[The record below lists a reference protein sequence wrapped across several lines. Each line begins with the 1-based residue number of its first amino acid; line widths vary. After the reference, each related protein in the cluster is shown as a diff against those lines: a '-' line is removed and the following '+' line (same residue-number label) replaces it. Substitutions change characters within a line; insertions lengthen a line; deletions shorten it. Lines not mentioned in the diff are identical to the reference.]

1 MSYTKSAFLALTPKK
16 TRKIKAFNPLQFV
29 TRCGIFSVTV
39 TLNIGGVMYLNTTVR
54 IPEIKGKIITKKK
67 GGATYILYQYG
78 SEYNTDKKYAI
89 PLRAIVGKVSPSDET
104 LMFPNEKYQLY
115 FPDAQIPEELPLAYR
130 SCCLKIGSCVVI
142 RKVLDEYKLLPMLR
156 KRFGDDTGLI
166 LDLVSYLIVEEENA
180 GQYYPDYAF
189 THPLLTEKMAIHS
202 DSKVSRLLGTM
213 TKDQC
218 IGFLDDW
225 NRERDHK
232 SRIYVSYD
240 STNKNCGAGDI
251 DIVEFGKAKDD
262 KGLPVFNLSIA
273 MDKTNRVPLFYEEY
287 PGSITDVSQF
297 TFMVDKA
304 IEYDYKKI
312 GFILDRGYFSKENI
326 RYIEDNGYTFIIM
339 CKGCKALVSDLVFK
353 NQGSFETRRE
363 AAIRSYKVYGITV
376 SGRLYDDDTK
386 DRYFHIYYNP
396 SRQAAEREQMEQ
408 RIEKFRQ
415 FLDKHIGKQVKFG
428 KTYQEYFHLHY
439 DRNGIFRGAD
449 ERCDVIERELQL
461 CGYFCIITSEKM
473 TASQALIQYKGRDI
487 SEKLFR
493 SDKTFIGSRS
503 ERVQSSQS
511 MSSKIFIEFVALIVR
526 NRIYNLLKEQM
537 IRMDARQKY
546 MTVPAAIR
554 ELEKIEMIRRNNK
567 VYKLDHAVT
576 RTQKAI
582 LSSFGIDETDIKK
595 SAEEYSK
602 LLATTQ
608 SFITKE
614 EPDDGEEEI
623 D

>member
-1 MSYTKSAFLALTPKK
+1 
-16 TRKIKAFNPLQFV
+16 
-29 TRCGIFSVTV
+29 
-39 TLNIGGVMYLNTTVR
+39 MYLNTTVK
-54 IPEIKGKIITKKK
+54 IPVMKGKIITKKK

-78 SEYNTDKKYAI
+78 SEYNPEKQYAV
-89 PLRAIVGKVSPSDET
+89 PLRAIVGKVSPSDAT
-104 LMFPNEKYQLY
+104 LMFPNEKFQTY
-115 FPDAQIPEELPLAYR
+115 FPDAEIPEELPLAYR
-130 SCCLKIGSCVVI
+130 SCCLRIGACI
-142 RKVLDEYKLLPMLR
+142 IIGKVLDEYKLVPMLR
-156 KRFGDDTGLI
+156 KRFGSDTGLI
-166 LDLVSYLIVEEENA
+166 LDLVSYLIVNEENA
-180 GQYYPDYAF
+180 GQYYPDFAF
-189 THPLLTEKMAIHS
+189 THPLLTEKMTIYS
-202 DSKVSRLLGTM
+202 DSKVSRLLSSM

-240 STNKNCGAGDI
+240 STNKNSDAGDI

-287 PGSITDVSQF
+287 PGSVTDVSQF
-297 TFMVDKA
+297 TFMVDKV
-304 IEYDYKKI
+304 IEYEYKKI

-326 RYIEDNGYTFIIM
+326 RYIDDNGYTFIIM
-339 CKGCKALVSDLVFK
+339 CKGCKALVSGLVLE

-363 AAIRSYKVYGITV
+363 SAIRSYKVYGITV
-376 SGRLYDDDTK
+376 PGRLYEDDTK
-386 DRYFHIYYNP
+386 VRYFHIYYNP
-396 SRQAAEREQMEQ
+396 SKQAAEREHLEQ

-415 FLDKHIGKQVKFG
+415 FLDKHIGKPERFG

-439 DRNGIFRGAD
+439 DRKGFFRGAD
-449 ERCDVIERELQL
+449 ERTDIIERELQL

-473 TASQALIQYKGRDI
+473 TASQALVQYKGRDI

-503 ERVQSSQS
+503 ERVQSAQS

-537 IRMDARQKY
+537 IRMESRQKY
-546 MTVPAAIR
+546 LTVPAALR
-554 ELEKIEMIRRNNK
+554 ELEKIEMVRRNNK
-567 VYKLDHAVT
+567 TYKLDHAVT
-576 RTQKAI
+576 KTQKII
-582 LSSFGIDETDIKK
+582 LSSFGLDETDI
-595 SAEEYSK
+595 SRQAEEYSK
-602 LLATTQ
+602 QLTVTQ
-608 SFITKE
+608 SFISKE

-623 D
+623 DRYN

>member
-1 MSYTKSAFLALTPKK
+1 
-16 TRKIKAFNPLQFV
+16 
-29 TRCGIFSVTV
+29 
-39 TLNIGGVMYLNTTVR
+39 MYFNTTVK

-67 GGATYILYQYG
+67 GATTYILYQYG
-78 SEYNTDKKYAI
+78 NEYNPEKQYSV
-89 PLRAIVGKVSPSDET
+89 PLRAIVGKACVDNPS
-104 LMFPNEKYQLY
+104 LMFPNEKFQIY
-115 FPDAQIPEELPLAYR
+115 FPDTQLPEELPFAYR
-130 SCCLKIGSCVVI
+130 SCCLKIGSCAII
-142 RKVLDEYKLLPMLR
+142 RKVLDEYKLMPMLR

-189 THPLLTEKMAIHS
+189 THPLHSEKMTIYS
-202 DSKVSRLLGTM
+202 DSKVSRLLSSM

-225 NRERDHK
+225 NKYRDHK
-232 SRIYVSYD
+232 SRIYISYD
-240 STNKNCGAGDI
+240 STNKNSEAGDI
-251 DIVEFGKAKDD
+251 GIVEFGKAKDD

-297 TFMVDKA
+297 TFMVDKV
-304 IEYDYKKI
+304 IEYGYRKI
-312 GFILDRGYFSKENI
+312 GFILDRGYFSKDNI
-326 RYIEDNGYTFIIM
+326 RYIDENDYSFMIM
-339 CKGCKALVSDLVFK
+339 CKGCKALVSSLVLENYGK
-353 NQGSFETRRE
+353 FETKRE
-363 AAIRSYKVYGITV
+363 SAIRSYKVYGTTV
-376 SGRLYDDDTK
+376 PGRLYEDDTK
-386 DRYFHIYYNP
+386 ERYFHIYYNP
-396 SRQAAEREQMEQ
+396 AKQAAEREHLEQ
-408 RIEKFRQ
+408 RIEKLRQ
-415 FLDKHIGKQVKFG
+415 FLDKHVGKEEKFG
-428 KTYQEYFHLHY
+428 KTYQNYFRLLY
-439 DRNGIFRGAD
+439 DKKGILRGVQ
-449 ERCDVIERELQL
+449 ERADVIEQELQL

-473 TASQALIQYKGRDI
+473 TASQALSQYKGRDI

-537 IRMDARQKY
+537 LRMDSRQKF

-554 ELEKIEMIRRNNK
+554 ELEKIEMVRRNGRS
-567 VYKLDHAVT
+567 YKLDHAVT
-576 RTQKAI
+576 KTQKTI
-582 LSSFGIDETDIKK
+582 LGSFGLDETNIKEI
-595 SAEEYSK
+595 AEEISK
-602 LLATTQ
+602 LLATSQ
-608 SFITKE
+608 SLISRE

>member
-1 MSYTKSAFLALTPKK
+1 
-16 TRKIKAFNPLQFV
+16 
-29 TRCGIFSVTV
+29 
-39 TLNIGGVMYLNTTVR
+39 MYLNTTVP

-67 GGATYILYQYG
+67 GGTTYILYQYG
-78 SEYNTDKKYAI
+78 SEYNPEKQYAV
-89 PLRAIVGKVSPSDET
+89 PLRAIVGKVSPSDAT
-104 LMFPNEKYQLY
+104 LMFPNEKFQTY
-115 FPDAQIPEELPLAYR
+115 FPDAEIPEELPLAYR
-130 SCCLKIGSCVVI
+130 SCCLKIGACI
-142 RKVLDEYKLLPMLR
+142 IIGKVLDEYKLVPMLR
-156 KRFGDDTGLI
+156 KRFGSDTGLI
-166 LDLVSYLIVEEENA
+166 LDLVSYLIVNEENA
-180 GQYYPDYAF
+180 GQYYPDFAF
-189 THPLLTEKMAIHS
+189 THPLLTEKMTIYS
-202 DSKVSRLLGTM
+202 DSKVSRLLSSM

-240 STNKNCGAGDI
+240 STNKNSDAGDI

-287 PGSITDVSQF
+287 PGSVTDVSQF
-297 TFMVDKA
+297 TFMVDKV
-304 IEYDYKKI
+304 IEYEYKKI

-326 RYIEDNGYTFIIM
+326 RYIDDNGYTFIIM
-339 CKGCKALVSDLVFK
+339 CKGCKALVSGLVLE

-363 AAIRSYKVYGITV
+363 SAIRSYKVYGITV
-376 SGRLYDDDTK
+376 PGRLYEDDTK
-386 DRYFHIYYNP
+386 VRYFHIYYNP
-396 SRQAAEREQMEQ
+396 SKQAAEREHLEQ

-415 FLDKHIGKQVKFG
+415 FLDKHIGKPERFG

-439 DRNGIFRGAD
+439 DRKGFFRGAD
-449 ERCDVIERELQL
+449 ERTDIIERELQL

-473 TASQALIQYKGRDI
+473 TASQALVQYKGRDI

-503 ERVQSSQS
+503 ERVQSAQS

-537 IRMDARQKY
+537 IRMESRQKY
-546 MTVPAAIR
+546 LTVPAALR
-554 ELEKIEMIRRNNK
+554 ELEKIEMVRRNNK
-567 VYKLDHAVT
+567 TYKLDHAVT
-576 RTQKAI
+576 KTQKII
-582 LSSFGIDETDIKK
+582 LSSFGLDETDI
-595 SAEEYSK
+595 SRQAEEYSK
-602 LLATTQ
+602 QLTVTQ
-608 SFITKE
+608 SFISKE

-623 D
+623 DRYN